1 MGRKLLDDL
10 KWVSELDDID
20 HEICDTARE
29 AVEVMERM
37 KESLEAIRHWTVAWT
52 WKDEIIH
59 QCYQASKEGLK

>member
-1 MGRKLLDDL
+1 MSKLLHDL

-29 AVEVMERM
+29 AVEVIERM
-37 KESLEAIRHWTVAWT
+37 KESPEAIRQWTVAWT